1 MRLSP
6 SVSYNPAK
14 YGGLLA
20 LSPRGE
26 KLIRYG
32 AVSRIRMFLGLLDPD
47 PLVRKKPIP
56 MFCEFF
62 VTFLSLKNGIN
73 VASKVVS
80 KKTYKNNL
88 SYI

>member
-1 MRLSP
+1 VRLSA

-20 LSPRGE
+20 LSPKGE
-26 KLIRYG
+26 NLIRYG
-32 AVSRIRMFLGLLDPD
+32 AVLWIRMFLGLLDPDPD

-62 VTFLSLKNGIN
+62 MTFLSLKNGKN
-73 VASKVVS
+73 VASKSTLIS
-80 KKTYKNNL
+80 KKTYKK
-88 SYI
+88 